1 MADGGF
7 GVEPLGTVHRP
18 MAWCRNRDD
27 ARPGQRSLC
36 SRVLDVAAGAGG
48 QTLATARSVGPS
60 GYVLA
65 TDISSNILEFAAS
78 NARAAGLTNV
88 ETRVLDGENL
98 DVEPEAFD
106 AVISRLGLIYFPDQ
120 QKALSSMRRAL
131 KPGGRVAAIVYSS
144 PERNEFFSI

>member
-1 MADGGF
+1 M
-7 GVEPLGTVHRP
+7 LGLATVHS
-18 MAWCRNRDD
+18 
-27 ARPGQRSLC
+27 G
-36 SRVLDVAAGAGG
+36 SRVPDVRAGAGG

-98 DVEPEAFD
+98 DVEPGAFD
-106 AVISRLGLIYFPDQ
+106 AVISRVGLIYFPDQ
-120 QKALSSMRRAL
+120 QKALSGIGRAL
-131 KPGGRVAAIVYSS
+131 
-144 PERNEFFSI
+144 N